1 MINFL
6 FLNVARSEVYTVGEE
21 EKWNAD
27 ADFVSWSQKYK
38 FSVGD
43 ILRMYFS
50 FNIIMHGNICSFLSL
65 FLDLFNW
72 ICCLIWLFHV

>member
-21 EKWNAD
+21 EEWNAD

-50 FNIIMHGNICSFLSL
+50 FNIIMHGNICSFLFL